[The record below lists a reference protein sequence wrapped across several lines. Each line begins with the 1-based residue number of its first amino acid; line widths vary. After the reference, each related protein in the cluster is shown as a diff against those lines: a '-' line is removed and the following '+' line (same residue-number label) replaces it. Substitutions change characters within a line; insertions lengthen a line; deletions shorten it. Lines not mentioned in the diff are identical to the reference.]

1 LTGMNE
7 IIPYD
12 MKLESFGDNLLNKF
26 AKSIEEYYWTKRLG
40 MIISQFVWL
49 GYNHCGGAFEMV
61 RPMSKIN
68 ACISYVDEV
77 VEADV
82 LLENGFEMSPCELVG
97 TRC

>member
-1 LTGMNE
+1 MNK
-7 IIPYD
+7 IIPHD

-26 AKSIEEYYWTKRLG
+26 AKSIEEYYWPKRLG

-49 GYNHCGGAFEMV
+49 RYNHCGGAFEMV

-68 ACISYVDEV
+68 ACISYVDKV

-82 LLENGFEMSPCELVG
+82 LLENGFEMLPHELVV

>member
-1 LTGMNE
+1 MNE
-7 IIPYD
+7 IIPHN
-12 MKLESFGDNLLNKF
+12 MKLESFSNNLFNKF
-26 AKSIEEYYWTKRLG
+26 AKSIEKYYWLKGLG

-49 GYNHCGGAFEMV
+49 GYNHCEGAFEMV

-82 LLENGFEMSPCELVG
+82 LLENGFEMLPHELVR